1 MKAFN
6 STMGLIYVCSAG
18 YFFEWSLISIL
29 IILIMAHKILQRN
42 ECLVNLGGHKDK
54 VQIF

>member
-1 MKAFN
+1 MKAF
-6 STMGLIYVCSAG
+6 STMGLIYVCS
-18 YFFEWSLISIL
+18 FFEWSLISIL
-29 IILIMAHKILQRN
+29 IIIIMAHKILQRN

>member
-1 MKAFN
+1 MKAF
-6 STMGLIYVCSAG
+6 STMGLIYVCSVE
-18 YFFEWSLISIL
+18 YFFFEWSLISIL
-29 IILIMAHKILQRN
+29 IIIIMAHKILQRN